1 MRAIGADATKADAIP
16 FVHAHFAPEQMW
28 NALLVTTRTTLDLQR
43 GSEHKNHCAMSI
55 QTRSHLRSASHLPSL
70 HLRQV
75 TTAANPVYCPLA
87 NCIRMLKVEGL
98 V

>member
-55 QTRSHLRSASHLPSL
+55 QTRSHLPSL

-87 NCIRMLKVEGL
+87 NCIRVLKVEGL